1 LGLVLRRIFLSRNFI
16 IFRVNHH
23 PLTFKILTMAK
34 AVVVIDPGHG
44 GLMDMGGSSKNNAVS
59 ASGVLE
65 KNITLRFG
73 FLIRD
78 ALLEIA
84 TQQGHQIKVFMT
96 RESDVNLGLSA
107 RAAVGKSKKADV
119 FLSIHCNGFNGVSR
133 GTETLISPKAIN
145 SNHAADKALA
155 SAIQKAVFTTIK
167 SFDSK
172 AVDRKVKDQKLGVL
186 NEASLGTKARGCLL
200 ELEFIDVPAVDTL
213 LNIGPNSPQ
222 VRADISKAIAKA
234 IVEDVVANQ

>member
-1 LGLVLRRIFLSRNFI
+1 
-16 IFRVNHH
+16 
-23 PLTFKILTMAK
+23 MAK

-44 GLMDMGGSSKNNAVS
+44 GTIDVGGSSKNNAVS

-78 ALLEIA
+78 ALKELA
-84 TQQGHQIKVFMT
+84 LQQGHDIKIFLT
-96 RESDVNLGLSA
+96 RETDTNLGLSA
-107 RAAVGKSKKADV
+107 RAAIGKSKKADV
-119 FLSIHCNGFNGVSR
+119 FLSIHCNGFNGVAR

-145 SNHAADKALA
+145 SNHSADKALA
-155 SAIQKAVFTTIK
+155 TAIQKAVFTTIK
-167 SFDSK
+167 ANDPK

-186 NEASLGTKARGCLL
+186 NEGVLGTKARGCLL
-200 ELEFIDVPAVDTL
+200 ELEFIDVPAVDSL

-222 VRADISKAIAKA
+222 VRNDISKAIAAA
-234 IVEDVVANQ
+234 IVSDIVANQ